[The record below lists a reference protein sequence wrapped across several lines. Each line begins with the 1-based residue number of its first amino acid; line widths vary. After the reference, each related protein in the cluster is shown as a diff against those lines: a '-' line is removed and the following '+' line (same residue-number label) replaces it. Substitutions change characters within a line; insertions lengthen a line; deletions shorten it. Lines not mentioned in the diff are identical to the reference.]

1 MSVAPQKKVTP
12 AATESTRQSRRP
24 GTIAER
30 SVNGAHSTSSPR
42 VRHRIALVVIV
53 IGPRVIF
60 VFVFVASGVAAL
72 IYQTIWQRMLTLFG
86 GADVFSVTIVVA
98 AFMGGLGFG
107 HLAGGHVADRLDGR
121 QRLLAF
127 AGCEI
132 AVAIFAIASPWI
144 YYDGLYVRLG
154 ALNWSPAALAALI
167 FLVTLWPTFWMGVSL
182 PLASK
187 VVTTD
192 AHEPARW
199 VPVLYGANTLG
210 AAAGSAISMA
220 VLFPRFSFP
229 TSLMIGAGVSVT
241 CALAALMLL
250 PSLTAVPSTISP
262 SSSGTVVIPPIRGEH
277 DRRTLPW
284 IAWLA
289 IYALSGFVAL
299 SLEIV
304 WFRMLGVAL
313 KSNAYTFG
321 HLLTI
326 FLGGVGL
333 GSLAANSRVA
343 RRWPP
348 VPSFLLLQAAIPIS
362 AALLVTIFIRLVN
375 RVEVFN
381 PLWQYYGQYEPLVRL
396 NLASPLYLI
405 VHLVV
410 PAALILPPTVMMG
423 LSFGCLQRAVQ
434 RDIEG
439 LGRRVGWL
447 QTANI
452 VGSMLG
458 ALVTGLGLLE
468 WLGSPGTMRLL
479 VLLSAPFVALLALTH
494 GRSSFARPASVA
506 ALAAATFAAVPGGQ
520 LFWAKL
526 HGAEPEVVTQAE
538 DRSGIALMKPRRN
551 GTEIVIHANG
561 IGMGWLPYSGS
572 HTALG
577 ALPSFI
583 HPAPRRIALIGLGA
597 GETVFGAAGRSSLV
611 SIDSIEIVQPELM
624 VLEQFPDRARF
635 PTIGRFLADERMH
648 HHFADGRAFLR
659 RTIERYDIIEA
670 DALRP
675 TNAYSGNLYSVEY
688 FELVRDR
695 LAPGGL
701 AVTWA
706 PTERVLSSFVSVF
719 PFVLSFEDVAVGSL
733 SPIAFDRA
741 AIQARLDDPFS
752 REYYAAGNVNIS
764 VALAKYLS
772 TEPARFT
779 PDSPRPPERDLNRDL
794 FPRDEFG
801 PGTEPFSTD

>member
-1 MSVAPQKKVTP
+1 MS
-12 AATESTRQSRRP
+12 
-24 GTIAER
+24 
-30 SVNGAHSTSSPR
+30 
-42 VRHRIALVVIV
+42 
-53 IGPRVIF
+53 RVIF
-60 VFVFVASGVAAL
+60 VFVFVGSGVAAL
-72 IYQTIWQRMLTLFG
+72 VYQTIWQRMLTLFG

-98 AFMGGLGFG
+98 AFMAGLGFG
-107 HLAGGHVADRLDGR
+107 HLAGGHLADHLNGR
-121 QRLLAF
+121 HRLLAF

-132 AVAIFAIASPWI
+132 AVALFAMASPWI
-144 YYDGLYVRLG
+144 YYDVLYVRLG
-154 ALNWSPAALAALI
+154 ALNWSPAALATLI

-187 VVTTD
+187 VVTTE

-210 AAAGSAISMA
+210 AAAGSAISIA

-229 TSLMIGAGVSVT
+229 TSLAIGAGVSLA
-241 CALAALMLL
+241 CAAAALSLL
-250 PSLTAVPSTISP
+250 PSLAKASAPGSLS
-262 SSSGTVVIPPIRGEH
+262 SANGSSGSLPVVQTH
-277 DRRTLPW
+277 HTLPW
-284 IAWLA
+284 MVWIG

-326 FLGGVGL
+326 FLAGVGL

-348 VPSFLLLQAAIPIS
+348 VPSFLLLQAAIPITS
-362 AALLVTIFIRLVN
+362 ALLVTVFIRLVN
-375 RVEVFN
+375 RVDVLN
-381 PLWQYYGQYEPLVRL
+381 PLWQYYAQYEPLVRL
-396 NLASPLYLI
+396 NLSSPLYVI

-410 PAALILPPTVMMG
+410 PVALILPPTMMMG

-434 RDIEG
+434 RDLEG

-458 ALVTGLGLLE
+458 ALVTGLVLLH
-468 WLGSPGTMRLL
+468 WLGSPGTLRLL
-479 VLLSAPFVALLALTH
+479 VFLSAPFVALLSLTR
-494 GRSSFARPASVA
+494 GRASWLRPAAVGM
-506 ALAAATFAAVPGGQ
+506 LAVITMAVVPGSQ

-526 HGAEPEVVTQAE
+526 HGAEPEAVTQAE
-538 DRSGIALMKPRRN
+538 DRSGVAVLKPRRN
-551 GTEIVIHANG
+551 DSQIVLHANG
-561 IGMGWLPYSGS
+561 SGMGWLPYGGS

-577 ALPSFI
+577 ALPAFM

-597 GETVFGAAGRSSLV
+597 GETAFGAAGRAGLV
-611 SIDSIEIVQPELM
+611 AIDSIEIVEPELV
-624 VLEQFPDRARF
+624 VLERFAGREKF
-635 PTIGRFLADERMH
+635 PTIGQLLGDGRLR
-648 HHFADGRAFLR
+648 HHFTDGRAFLR
-659 RTIERYDIIEA
+659 RSIERYDIIEA

-675 TNAYSGNLYSVEY
+675 TSAYSGNLYSVEY

-695 LAPGGL
+695 LAPGGF

-706 PTERVLSSFVSVF
+706 PTHRVLASLSSVF
-719 PFVLSFEDVAVGSL
+719 PFVLAFDDIAIGSL
-733 SPIAFDRA
+733 RPIDFDPA
-741 AIQARLDDPFS
+741 AIEERLRDPFS
-752 REYYAAGNVNIS
+752 RAHYSGGLIDIEA
-764 VALAKYLS
+764 ALAKYLAAKPVRI
-772 TEPARFT
+772 TPA
-779 PDSPRPPERDLNRDL
+779 SPRPHDRDLNHDL

-801 PGTEPFSTD
+801 AGTESPATD